1 MSTPVQPTTKS
12 VVPGWVIDFVL
23 LAAIW
28 GSSFMF
34 MKTAVA
40 EFGPL
45 PTAAARVAIAAA
57 FLLPILLWRK
67 LGSALRSRWQTL
79 LVVGMLNS
87 GIPFAC
93 YAFALL
99 YISSGLSAILNATVP
114 LFGALIA
121 WAWLKDTLTPWRIV
135 GLVTGFAG
143 VTVLTLSQTRPGTFA
158 ADGLHTLLAVLA
170 CLTATLCYGI
180 AASFTKKYLQ
190 GLPSLLTA
198 TGSQIGATV
207 GLALPALLMWPA
219 AQPSLNAWLA
229 LLVSGV
235 LCTGVAYILY
245 FRLIES
251 AGPAK
256 ALTVT
261 FLIPVFALGYGW
273 TLLNEQ
279 VTLTMVVCGVVVML
293 GTALSSGLLPRK
305 R

>member
-1 MSTPVQPTTKS
+1 
-12 VVPGWVIDFVL
+12 
-23 LAAIW
+23 
-28 GSSFMF
+28 MF

-45 PTAAARVAIAAA
+45 PTAAARVAIAAV
-57 FLLPILLWRK
+57 FLIPILLWRR
-67 LGSALRSRWQTL
+67 LGSALSGRWQTL

-121 WAWLKDTLTPWRIV
+121 WVWLKDTLTRWRIM

-158 ADGLHTLLAVLA
+158 ADGVHTLLAVLA

-198 TGSQIGATV
+198 TGSQIGATA
-207 GLALPALLMWPA
+207 GLALPAVLMWPA
-219 AQPSLNAWLA
+219 TQPSLNAWLA

-279 VTLTMVVCGVVVML
+279 VTLTMVACGVVVML
-293 GTALSSGLLPRK
+293 GTALSSGLFPRK
-305 R
+305 H